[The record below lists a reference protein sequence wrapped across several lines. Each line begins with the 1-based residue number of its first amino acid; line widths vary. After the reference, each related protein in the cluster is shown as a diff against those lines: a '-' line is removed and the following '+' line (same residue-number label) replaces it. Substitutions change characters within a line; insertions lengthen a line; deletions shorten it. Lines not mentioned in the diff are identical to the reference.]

1 MKDKSDEIL
10 SLVES
15 SIKQGNANIESFYLN
30 LISKIEKVISL
41 KKLIEIVENNLSKKN
56 IYFIRH
62 AEAEHNVLE
71 SKYGHLG
78 YEKWN
83 IHDPKLTERGI
94 EQTNN
99 IKKKLNENKI
109 HFDSIF
115 ISPLTRAIQT
125 YFLIEN
131 NINNDAKI
139 IITDFAREVVSLGLD
154 KNKGKQLS
162 LLKEE
167 YKNKKF
173 DFQYMTKEY
182 WWFDLGKKIKDES
195 EGYDKFQLRIKLF
208 ILWLAFRNDE
218 NMLIISHSHVFVN
231 MQNSFGIHNADMVR
245 LNNKDLLEHIISLF
259 PKNEN
264 EKEKVKEKCFIC

>member
-41 KKLIEIVENNLSKKN
+41 KKLMEIVENNLSKKN

-131 NINNDAKI
+131 DINNDAKI

>member
-15 SIKQGNANIESFYLN
+15 SIKQGDADIESFYLN

-41 KKLIEIVENNLSKKN
+41 KKLIEIIENNLSKKN

-62 AEAEHNVLE
+62 AESEHNVLE

-94 EQTNN
+94 KQTNK

-109 HFDSIF
+109 HFDSVF

-131 NINNDAKI
+131 DINNDAKI
-139 IITDFAREVVSLGLD
+139 IITDFAREVVSLKLD

-167 YKNKKF
+167 NKNKNF

-182 WWFDLGKKIKDES
+182 
-195 EGYDKFQLRIKLF
+195 
-208 ILWLAFRNDE
+208 
-218 NMLIISHSHVFVN
+218 
-231 MQNSFGIHNADMVR
+231 
-245 LNNKDLLEHIISLF
+245 
-259 PKNEN
+259 
-264 EKEKVKEKCFIC
+264 